1 MVSLNKGLQKCE
13 CKINAIRKDL
23 GTFKHNQVYPG
34 IIQAYS
40 GIFKTLFNP
49 GIFRI
54 MVYPEPWHSE
64 PKAYS
69 ETWHIHNFDI
79 FRTRAYFECWHIQ
92 NPKHMQNIVKHLR

>member
-40 GIFKTLFNP
+40 GIFRTL
-49 GIFRI
+49 
-54 MVYPEPWHSE
+54 
-64 PKAYS
+64 
-69 ETWHIHNFDI
+69 
-79 FRTRAYFECWHIQ
+79 
-92 NPKHMQNIVKHLR
+92 L